1 MVDLSKMRYFLGL
14 KVMQRSNGIF
24 ISQKKD
30 ALKVLQ
36 RFGMH
41 ETNLV
46 QNPIVLGFNLMKD
59 ETGGK
64 VDKTYFRMT
73 VGSLTYLTII
83 NSTRYGACSK
93 SY

>member
-1 MVDLSKMRYFLGL
+1 
-14 KVMQRSNGIF
+14 
-24 ISQKKD
+24 
-30 ALKVLQ
+30 
-36 RFGMH
+36 
-41 ETNLV
+41 
-46 QNPIVLGFNLMKD
+46 MKD

>member
-36 RFGMH
+36 RFGMK
-41 ETNLV
+41 
-46 QNPIVLGFNLMKD
+46 PI
-59 ETGGK
+59 
-64 VDKTYFRMT
+64 
-73 VGSLTYLTII
+73 
-83 NSTRYGACSK
+83 
-93 SY
+93 